1 MSASGSSFLD
11 SHRLT
16 PSMLRLQANF
26 SVEYIH
32 VLKLSPILLT
42 YSRQNSLKCIDGSPV
57 SSRIFLNSHLLTPY
71 STYIYKT
78 QLQCDLYTHY
88 TATSL
93 QCTSGGV
100 DSVGNPVY
108 AAALLPVP
116 TLLKGAAALWEL
128 LKSSHLCRFMFC
140 VWAFQNLASLCSGDP
155 PMCSGKV
162 FFWHFSPTN
171 LVRW

>member
-26 SVEYIH
+26 SVQYVHGQCTMYIH

-42 YSRQNSLKCIDGSPV
+42 YSRQNSLKCIDGSLV
-57 SSRIFLNSHLLTPY
+57 SSRNFLNSHILTPY
-71 STYIYKT
+71 IQHLHLQDPTSF
-78 QLQCDLYTHY
+78 QCDLYTHY

-116 TLLKGAAALWEL
+116 NLLKGGAALWEL
-128 LKSSHLCRFMFC
+128 LNTIALPIHVLC
-140 VWAFQNLASLCSGDP
+140 LG
-155 PMCSGKV
+155 
-162 FFWHFSPTN
+162 FSKPGII
-171 LVRW
+171 V